1 MAEIVILKPGEFA
14 PSSGDRVLIV
24 RDAAKKTCQM
34 TVWHAD
40 AVIEYPD
47 HWSFDQAM
55 MNAKRDAD
63 TFGIP
68 VIYMQEINA
77 SPASGRAIPKPP
89 PGTTPSTAD

>member
-1 MAEIVILKPGEFA
+1 MADIVILKPGEFA

-24 RDAAKKTCQM
+24 RDAAKKTCQT
-34 TVWHAD
+34 TVWHGNS
-40 AVIEYPD
+40 VIEYPD

-77 SPASGRAIPKPP
+77 SPGKKSALPEPP
-89 PGTTPSTAD
+89 ARNE